1 MSNRLLGTGLL
12 VLAAL
17 VAANL
22 LMKND
27 HLWFVIDLL
36 VIAGCGGIGILLL
49 RRRT

>member
-1 MSNRLLGTGLL
+1 MSNRVMGGVLLG
-12 VLAAL
+12 LAAL

-36 VIAGCGGIGILLL
+36 VILGCGGIGILLL